1 MRRSRQAIRLQGLLK
16 ALQEGEHPHVEQLAA
31 RVNVRRETI
40 YRDLRVLEEV
50 GFPIS
55 GDAHGVKSHPR
66 LLTGSSTTTVSIP
79 FTVGEL
85 LAFAFAASTTDSF
98 GGTQLHDDLQT
109 AVAKVK
115 THIPG
120 REMDRLAATSPL
132 FSPYQKGV
140 KSYQAHR
147 ATIATLCRAMLER
160 CRCLVEYQ
168 SPQRDEPSRFQ
179 LDPYRLFEFHGGLY
193 LFAFVP
199 AHQAVITLAVERINN
214 LTPTDEPFTIIKGF
228 SFEALRD
235 KAFGVTTEE
244 PMNVV
249 LRFRKDQAPYVRER
263 IWHPT
268 QKLAELRNGDLR
280 LSFRAGG
287 KIEIVRWILSWGSAA
302 TVLQPKALRQW
313 ITEELRTASAQY
325 IR

>member
-16 ALQEGEHPHVEQLAA
+16 ALQEGEHPHVEHLAA
-31 RVNVRRETI
+31 RFNVRRETI

-66 LLTGSSTTTVSIP
+66 LLAGSSITTVSIP
-79 FTVGEL
+79 FTIGEL
-85 LAFAFAASTTDSF
+85 LAFAFAASATDSF

-120 REMDRLAATSPL
+120 RELDRLALTSPL
-132 FSPYQKGV
+132 FSPYQKGA
-140 KSYQAHR
+140 KSYQSHR
-147 ATIATLCRAMLER
+147 TTIATLCQAMLER
-160 CRCLVEYQ
+160 RRCLVEYQ
-168 SPQRDEPSRFQ
+168 SPQRDAPSRFQ

-199 AHQAVITLAVERINN
+199 AHRAVITLAVERIKN
-214 LTPTDEPFTIIKGF
+214 LTPTDDPFTIIKGF

-235 KAFGVTTEE
+235 KAFGVTSEE

-249 LRFRKDQAPYVRER
+249 LRFRKDQAPYIRER

-268 QKLAELRNGDLR
+268 QNLTELRNGDLR

-287 KIEIVRWILSWGSAA
+287 KIEIIRWILSWGSAA
-302 TVLQPKALRQW
+302 TVLQPKALRQLVA
-313 ITEELRTASAQY
+313 EELRTAGTLY
-325 IR
+325 R